1 MRRLIYN
8 VFSTDAALMA
18 LLPGGLFGDRAEIP
32 SDTLRPFGILTHE
45 GPNPGVSRM
54 MQSRSFLWVHDEP
67 GDYTR
72 IDAVLKM
79 AREVLLTA
87 VPTSLNGV
95 WLNDVRWEGV
105 SPDLFD
111 DTRRTNVK
119 NAAFLLTGNG
129 L

>member
-8 VFSTDAALMA
+8 IWSTNAGLMA
-18 LLPGGLFGDRAEIP
+18 LLPGGLFGDRVEIP
-32 SDTLRPFGILTHE
+32 SETLRPFGILTHE
-45 GPNPGVSRM
+45 GPLPGMASHL
-54 MQSRSFLWVHDEP
+54 QSRTTLWVHDEP

-72 IDAVLKM
+72 IDAALKE
-79 AREVLLTA
+79 AKNVLLAA
-87 VPTSLNGV
+87 VPATLNGV
-95 WLNDVRWEGV
+95 WLNDVQWEGV
-105 SPDLFD
+105 SLDLFD